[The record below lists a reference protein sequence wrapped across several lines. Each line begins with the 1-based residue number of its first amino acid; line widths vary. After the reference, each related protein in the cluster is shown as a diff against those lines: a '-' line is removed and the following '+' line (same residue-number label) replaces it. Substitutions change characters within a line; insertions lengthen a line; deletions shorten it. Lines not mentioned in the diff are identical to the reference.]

1 MDIKAL
7 AEKYESYIIERRRY
21 YHSCP
26 ELSGEEKERARSFAA
41 TSRPW
46 ASPTSESWKTAA
58 G

>member
-26 ELSGEEKERARSFAA
+26 ELSGRWIFLQ
-41 TSRPW
+41 
-46 ASPTSESWKTAA
+46 
-58 G
+58 